1 MEVWTPEEVRVLPLQ
16 RRLATPASVSGL
28 AAPDGYTWAMPP
40 AAAPHTENIVFLLV
54 AIATGVALLSRWAR
68 IPYTVALVVAGLALG
83 ALQVVAAP
91 HLTKEL
97 VFAVFLPGLLFE
109 AAFHLRFADVR
120 RDGVAL
126 VALAIPGVGVA
137 LALTAAVLV
146 AASQG
151 LGLSDGFDWRQALVF
166 GSLIAAMDPIAVV
179 ALFRS
184 LGAPSRLTTLVEAES
199 LLNDGTAIVF
209 FGLVLAATTGAAVSA
224 PALAVKFALVVGIG
238 ATVGG
243 ALGYG
248 LCQLTRRID
257 EPMVEITLTAMAA
270 YGSFALAEQLGGSG
284 VIATVVAGLL
294 CGNYGAQI
302 AMSAATRAVV
312 ESFWE
317 YVAFLLNSIVFLLIG
332 FEVQLSALAAAWPLI
347 ALAVVAVLLARVIVV
362 GGVTLAVS
370 RTVQR
375 IPRSWIM
382 PLTWGG
388 LRGALSMVLAIS
400 LPADFPRRELVVT
413 TTFGVVIVSII
424 VQGVTMSPLL
434 RRLGLVRAAVG

>member
-1 MEVWTPEEVRVLPLQ
+1 M
-16 RRLATPASVSGL
+16 
-28 AAPDGYTWAMPP
+28 
-40 AAAPHTENIVFLLV
+40 
-54 AIATGVALLSRWAR
+54 
-68 IPYTVALVVAGLALG
+68 VAGLALG
-83 ALQVVAAP
+83 ALQIVAAP

-97 VFAVFLPGLLFE
+97 VFAVFLPGLVFE
-109 AAFHLRFADVR
+109 AAFHLRFADVK
-120 RDGVAL
+120 RDGTAL
-126 VALAIPGVGVA
+126 IALAIPGVGIA

-146 AASQG
+146 LASKA
-151 LGLSDGFDWRQALVF
+151 LGLADAFDWRQALVF
-166 GSLIAAMDPIAVV
+166 GSLIAATDPIAVV

-209 FGLVLAATTGAAVSA
+209 FSLILAATTGAAISA
-224 PALAVKFALVVGIG
+224 PALALKFVLVVGIG
-238 ATVGG
+238 VTTGG
-243 ALGYG
+243 ILGYG

-294 CGNYGAQI
+294 CGNYGAQV
-302 AMSAATRAVV
+302 AMSSATRAAV

-332 FEVQLSALAAAWPLI
+332 FEVKLSALAAAWPLI
-347 ALAVVAVLLARVIVV
+347 ALAVMAVLLARVVVV
-362 GGVTLAVS
+362 GGVTLGVFG
-370 RTVQR
+370 TTQR
-375 IPRSWIM
+375 IPRSWIL

-413 TTFGVVIVSII
+413 ITFGVVIVSII

-434 RRLGLVRAAVG
+434 RRLGLVRTAVS

>member
-1 MEVWTPEEVRVLPLQ
+1 MGPSHR
-16 RRLATPASVSGL
+16 
-28 AAPDGYTWAMPP
+28 DGYTWVMMPQP
-40 AAAPHTENIVFLLV
+40 GPHTENIVILLV
-54 AIATGVALLSRWAR
+54 AIATGVALLARWLR
-68 IPYTVALVVAGLALG
+68 VPYTVALVIAGLALG
-83 ALQVVAAP
+83 ALHVVVAP
-91 HLTKEL
+91 HLTREL
-97 VFAVFLPGLLFE
+97 VFAVFLPGLVFE
-109 AAFHLRFADVR
+109 AAFHLRYAEVK
-120 RDGVAL
+120 RDAAAL
-126 VALAIPGVGVA
+126 VALAIPGVGVS
-137 LALTAAVLV
+137 LGLTATVLV
-146 AASQG
+146 VASRA
-151 LGLSDGFDWRQALVF
+151 LGMADAFDWRQAMVF
-166 GSLIAAMDPIAVV
+166 GALIAATDPIAVV

-184 LGAPSRLTTLVEAES
+184 LGAPARLTMIVEAES

-209 FGLVLAATTGAAVSA
+209 FGLVLAVIAGATASA
-224 PALAVKFALVVGIG
+224 SALLLQFVVVVGIG
-238 ATVGG
+238 ALVGG

-294 CGNYGAQI
+294 CGNYGAQV
-302 AMSAATRAVV
+302 AMSANTRAAV

-332 FEVQLSALAAAWPLI
+332 FEVKVSALAAAWPLI
-347 ALAVVAVLLARVIVV
+347 GLAVVAVLLARLIVV
-362 GGVTLAVS
+362 SGVTLGVS
-370 RTVQR
+370 ATRQR
-375 IPRSWIM
+375 VPRAWIL

-424 VQGVTMSPLL
+424 AQGVTMSALL
-434 RRLGLVRAAVG
+434 RRLGLTPSRARRQQDSRVPE

>member
-1 MEVWTPEEVRVLPLQ
+1 MLPQPE
-16 RRLATPASVSGL
+16 
-28 AAPDGYTWAMPP
+28 
-40 AAAPHTENIVFLLV
+40 PHTENIVILLV

-68 IPYTVALVVAGLALG
+68 VPYTVALVVAGLALG

-97 VFAVFLPGLLFE
+97 VFAVFLPGLVFE
-109 AAFHLRFADVR
+109 AAFHLRYADVK
-120 RDGVAL
+120 RDGIAL

-137 LALTAAVLV
+137 LALTAVVLV
-146 AASQG
+146 AASKTFG
-151 LGLSDGFDWRQALVF
+151 LVDAFDWRQALVF
-166 GSLIAAMDPIAVV
+166 GSLIAATDPIAVV

-209 FGLVLAATTGAAVSA
+209 FGLILAATTGAAVSA
-224 PALAVKFALVVGIG
+224 PALVLKFALVVGIG
-238 ATVGG
+238 AATGG
-243 ALGYG
+243 ILGYG

-294 CGNYGAQI
+294 CGNYGAQV
-302 AMSAATRAVV
+302 AMSAATRNAV
-312 ESFWE
+312 ESFWA

-332 FEVQLSALAAAWPLI
+332 FEVKVSALAAAWPLI
-347 ALAVVAVLLARVIVV
+347 SLAVIAVLLARLIVV
-362 GGVTLAVS
+362 GGVTLGVS
-370 RTVQR
+370 GTARPV
-375 IPRSWIM
+375 PGSWIV

-400 LPADFPRRELVVT
+400 LPDDFPRRELVVT
-413 TTFGVVIVSII
+413 VTFGVVIVSII
-424 VQGVTMSPLL
+424 VQGVTMAPLL
-434 RRLGLVRAAVG
+434 RRLKLVADAASEPLKRP